1 MVNMNKDL
9 IKQVIIENH
18 EFINKVELI
27 ERELFIENEGNYVF
41 VGSRRAGK
49 TYCIFQI
56 IKNLIRTGTPIERIL
71 YINFEDERL
80 LELKLEDL
88 NLIIDCFKELF
99 NTTPI
104 VFLDEIQII
113 IGWEKFGRRLADS
126 GYRIFITGSNATML
140 SKEIATT
147 LGGRFLIKEIF
158 PFTFPEYLK
167 ANNLELENNWE
178 FSSQR
183 FEIRKQFDTYFY
195 FGGFPEILKFKEKR
209 MWLDNLYQKIFY
221 GDLIARYKIRNDFAL
236 KLLIKKMAESLHDE
250 VSFNRIKN
258 IIQSTG
264 TKIGTATVVEYTS
277 YLEES
282 WLVFGIKNY
291 LAKIS
296 ERETSKKYYFIDNGI
311 LSLFLQHPE
320 TILLENIVACKLK
333 QLFGNQLYYIRSQV
347 EVDFYIPTT
356 KTLIQVSYNIDNFET
371 ENREI
376 ESLIKVNETI
386 AAENLLIIT
395 LDHEKVITRNSVE
408 IKVVPVWK
416 WLLKS

>member
-1 MVNMNKDL
+1 MNKDL

>member
-1 MVNMNKDL
+1 MNKDL

-18 EFINKVELI
+18 EFINKVELL
-27 ERELFIENEGNYVF
+27 ERDFFVENEGNYVF

-49 TYCIFQI
+49 TYCMFQI
-56 IKNLIRTGTPIERIL
+56 IKNIIKTGTPIERIL

-80 LELKLEDL
+80 LELKLDDL
-88 NLIIDCFKELF
+88 NLIIDCFREMF
-99 NTTPI
+99 NTIPI
-104 VFLDEIQII
+104 IFLDEIQII
-113 IGWEKFGRRLADS
+113 NGWEKFGRRLADT

-158 PFTFPEYLK
+158 PFTFTEYLR
-167 ANNLELENNWE
+167 ANNVELENNWE

-311 LSLFLQHPE
+311 LSLFLQKPE

-333 QLFGNQLYYIRSQV
+333 QLYDNQLYYVRTQV

-376 ESLIKVNETI
+376 ESLLKVNETI
-386 AAENLLIIT
+386 AAENLIIIT
-395 LDHEKVITRNSVE
+395 LDNEKVVTRNLVE
-408 IKVVPVWK
+408 VKVIPVWK
-416 WLLKS
+416 WLLKN

>member
-1 MVNMNKDL
+1 MNKDL

-18 EFINKVELI
+18 EFISKIELI
-27 ERELFIENEGNYVF
+27 DRDLFIENEGNYVF

-49 TYCIFQI
+49 TYCMFQI
-56 IKNLIRTGTPIERIL
+56 INNLIQSGLSIERIL

-113 IGWEKFGRRLADS
+113 PGWEKFCRRLADS
-126 GYRIFITGSNATML
+126 DYRIFVTGSNATML

-158 PFTFPEYLK
+158 PFTFTEYLK

-183 FEIRKQFDTYFY
+183 FEIRKQFESYFY

-221 GDLIARYKIRNDFAL
+221 GDLIVRYKIRNDFAL

-264 TKIGTATVVEYTS
+264 IKIGTATVVEYTS

-311 LSLFLQHPE
+311 LSLFLQKPE

-333 QLFGNQLYYIRSQV
+333 QLYGNQLYYVRLQL

-356 KTLIQVSYNIDNFET
+356 KTLIQVSYSIANLET
-371 ENREI
+371 ENRETD
-376 ESLIKVNETI
+376 SLLKVNETI
-386 AAENLLIIT
+386 AAETLIIIT
-395 LDHEKVITRNSVE
+395 LDTEKVITRNSFE
-408 IKVVPVWK
+408 IQVLPVWK
-416 WLLKS
+416 WLLKN

>member
-1 MVNMNKDL
+1 M
-9 IKQVIIENH
+9 
-18 EFINKVELI
+18 
-27 ERELFIENEGNYVF
+27 
-41 VGSRRAGK
+41 
-49 TYCIFQI
+49 FQI
-56 IKNLIRTGTPIERIL
+56 IKDLLRNGTSIESIL
-71 YINFEDERL
+71 YVNFEDERL

-88 NLIIDCFKELF
+88 NLILECFKELF

-113 IGWEKFGRRLADS
+113 EGWEKFTRRLADT
-126 GYRIFITGSNATML
+126 GHRIFVTGSNANML
-140 SKEIATT
+140 SREIATT

-158 PFTFPEYLK
+158 PFTFAEYLNASGLK
-167 ANNLELENNWE
+167 VDNNWE

-183 FEIRKQFDTYFY
+183 FEIRKQFDEYFY

-250 VSFNRIKN
+250 VSFNRIRN

-264 TKIGTATVVEYTS
+264 TKIGTATVIEYTS

-311 LSLFLQHPE
+311 LSLFLQNPE
-320 TILLENIVACKLK
+320 TILLENIVACRLR
-333 QLFGNQLYYIRSQV
+333 QLFDNQLFYVRSKV
-347 EVDFYIPTT
+347 EVDFYIPSI
-356 KTLIQVSYNIDNFET
+356 KTLIQVAYTIANIET
-371 ENREI
+371 ENREV
-376 ESLIKVNETI
+376 ESLLTI
-386 AAENLLIIT
+386 GEAVGAENLMIIT
-395 LDHEKVITRNSVE
+395 LDDDRIITRNSVE
-408 IKVVPVWK
+408 IKVIPVWK
-416 WLLKS
+416 WLLISC

>member
-1 MVNMNKDL
+1 MNKDL
-9 IKQVIIENH
+9 IKQIIVENH
-18 EFINKVELI
+18 EFVNKIELI
-27 ERELFIENEGNYVF
+27 DRDLFVENAGNYVF

-49 TYCIFQI
+49 TYCMFQI
-56 IKNLIRTGTPIERIL
+56 IKDLLRNGTSIESIL
-71 YINFEDERL
+71 YVNFEDERL

-88 NLIIDCFKELF
+88 NLILECFKELF

-113 IGWEKFGRRLADS
+113 EGWEKFTRRLADT
-126 GYRIFITGSNATML
+126 GHRIFVTGSNANML
-140 SKEIATT
+140 SREIATT

-158 PFTFPEYLK
+158 PFTFAEYLN
-167 ANNLELENNWE
+167 ATGLQVENKWE

-183 FEIRKQFDTYFY
+183 FEIRKQFDDYFY

-250 VSFNRIKN
+250 VSFNRIRN

-264 TKIGTATVVEYTS
+264 TKIGTATVIEYTS

-311 LSLFLQHPE
+311 LSLFLQNPE
-320 TILLENIVACKLK
+320 TILLENVVACRLR
-333 QLFGNQLYYIRSQV
+333 QLFDNQLFYVRSKV
-347 EVDFYIPTT
+347 EVDFYIPSI
-356 KTLIQVSYNIDNFET
+356 KTLIQVAYTIANIET
-371 ENREI
+371 ENREV
-376 ESLIKVNETI
+376 ESLLTI
-386 AAENLLIIT
+386 GEAVGAENLMIIT
-395 LDHEKVITRNSVE
+395 LDDDRIITRNSVE
-408 IKVVPVWK
+408 IKVIPVWK
-416 WLLKS
+416 WLLISC

>member
-1 MVNMNKDL
+1 MNKDL

-18 EFINKVELI
+18 EFINKVELL
-27 ERELFIENEGNYVF
+27 ERDFFVENEGNYVF

-49 TYCIFQI
+49 TYCMFQI
-56 IKNLIRTGTPIERIL
+56 IKNIIKTGTPIERIL

-88 NLIIDCFKELF
+88 NLIIDCFREMF
-99 NTTPI
+99 NTIPI
-104 VFLDEIQII
+104 IFLDEIQII
-113 IGWEKFGRRLADS
+113 NGWEKFGRRLADT

-158 PFTFPEYLK
+158 PFTFTEYLR
-167 ANNLELENNWE
+167 ANNVELENNWE

-311 LSLFLQHPE
+311 LSLFLQKPE

-333 QLFGNQLYYIRSQV
+333 QLYDNQLYYVRTQV

-376 ESLIKVNETI
+376 ESLLKVNETI
-386 AAENLLIIT
+386 AAENLIIIT
-395 LDHEKVITRNSVE
+395 LDNEKVVTRNLVE
-408 IKVVPVWK
+408 VKVIPVWK
-416 WLLKS
+416 WLLKN

>member
-1 MVNMNKDL
+1 MNKDL

-18 EFINKVELI
+18 EFINAIELI
-27 ERELFIENEGNYVF
+27 ERDLFVENNGNYVF

-49 TYCIFQI
+49 TYCMFQI
-56 IKNLIRTGTPIERIL
+56 MNNLIKNGTSIDCIL

-113 IGWEKFGRRLADS
+113 PGWEKFCRRLADS
-126 GYRIFITGSNATML
+126 GYRIFVTGSNATML

-158 PFTFPEYLK
+158 PFTFNEYLK

-183 FEIRKQFDTYFY
+183 FEIRKQFDSYFY

-221 GDLIARYKIRNDFAL
+221 GDLIAKYKIRNDFAL

-277 YLEES
+277 FLEES

-311 LSLFLQHPE
+311 LSLFLQQPE
-320 TILLENIVACKLK
+320 TFLLENIVACKLR
-333 QLFGNQLYYIRSQV
+333 QLFGNQLYYVRSQV
-347 EVDFYIPTT
+347 EADFYIPTT
-356 KTLIQVSYNIDNFET
+356 KTLIQVAYSLSNFDT
-371 ENREI
+371 ENREVD
-376 ESLIKVNETI
+376 SLLKVNETI
-386 AAENLLIIT
+386 AAENLMIIT
-395 LDHEKVITRNSVE
+395 LDTEKIISQNSVE
-408 IKVVPVWK
+408 IKVIPVWK
-416 WLLKS
+416 WLLKT

>member
-1 MVNMNKDL
+1 
-9 IKQVIIENH
+9 
-18 EFINKVELI
+18 
-27 ERELFIENEGNYVF
+27 
-41 VGSRRAGK
+41 
-49 TYCIFQI
+49 
-56 IKNLIRTGTPIERIL
+56 
-71 YINFEDERL
+71 
-80 LELKLEDL
+80 
-88 NLIIDCFKELF
+88 
-99 NTTPI
+99 
-104 VFLDEIQII
+104 
-113 IGWEKFGRRLADS
+113 
-126 GYRIFITGSNATML
+126 
-140 SKEIATT
+140 
-147 LGGRFLIKEIF
+147 
-158 PFTFPEYLK
+158 
-167 ANNLELENNWE
+167 
-178 FSSQR
+178 
-183 FEIRKQFDTYFY
+183 
-195 FGGFPEILKFKEKR
+195 

-311 LSLFLQHPE
+311 LSLFLQKPE

-333 QLFGNQLYYIRSQV
+333 QLYDNQLYYIRTQV
-347 EVDFYIPTT
+347 EVDFYIPMT

-376 ESLIKVNETI
+376 ESLLKVNETI
-386 AAENLLIIT
+386 AAENLIIIT
-395 LDHEKVITRNSVE
+395 LDNDKVVTRNLVEVKVI
-408 IKVVPVWK
+408 PVWK
-416 WLLKS
+416 WLLKN